1 MTKKH
6 RLVPAAGLASAA
18 LVAMALAGCVPG
30 SGTGSPSPS
39 GSDRAVETDVS
50 AMGEETLTVW
60 DQEVRGGQ
68 DEQMKLLNAAFEEAY
83 PNITIK
89 RESQSFDDL
98 GKTLRLALSGED
110 APDVVQANNARNSM
124 GAFVKADQLL
134 PLDDWAE
141 AYGWADRY
149 PESVLKY
156 SKYSADGT
164 TFGSGSVYGLP
175 QVGEVVGVFY
185 SKEKLESLGLS
196 VPEDQAA
203 FDAALAT
210 AKEAGETP
218 LLLGNIE
225 KWPAIHVFGPL
236 QGAAV
241 PADEVEKLGF
251 GNPGASWTTTE
262 NEAAAERLSDW
273 QKAGYFNE
281 GVNGTDYDAA
291 WQKLTE
297 GEGVFLM
304 GGSWLAADLQDA
316 MGDDVGF
323 FIPPAEKG
331 AAAHVTGGTGL
342 PFTVTKA
349 SANPDLAAAYIDFI
363 TNEGAMA
370 TLAETGN
377 LPVVNTGDYAPESGV
392 LRDVYSA
399 FGSVTEEGVLLPY
412 LDYATPTMSETLGE
426 SLQGLLDGR
435 LAPKE
440 FTEALEADYADFTKA
455 G

>member
-1 MTKKH
+1 MTKKNKSI
-6 RLVPAAGLASAA
+6 AAGFAA
-18 LVAMALAGCVPG
+18 ATLVAMALAGCTPG
-30 SGTGSPSPS
+30 SGTASPSSPAA
-39 GSDRAVETDVS
+39 DRTVQTDVS
-50 AMGEETLTVW
+50 KMGALTLTVW

-68 DEQMKLLNAAFEEAY
+68 NEQMKLLNAAFEKAY

-89 RESQSFDDL
+89 RDSQSFDDL
-98 GKTLRLALSGED
+98 GKTLRLALSGKD
-110 APDVVQANNARNSM
+110 APDVVQANNARSSM

-156 SKYSADGT
+156 SEYSPDGKS
-164 TFGSGSVYGLP
+164 FGTGSVYGLP

-185 SKEKLESLGLS
+185 SKKKLASLGIS
-196 VPEDQAA
+196 VPKDQAA
-203 FDAALAT
+203 FDSALAA
-210 AKEAGETP
+210 AKSAGETP

-225 KWPAIHVFGPL
+225 KWPAIHMFGPV
-236 QGAAV
+236 QGANV
-241 PADEVEKLGF
+241 PSDQIEKLGF
-251 GNPGASWTTTE
+251 GNAGASWTTPE
-262 NEAAAERLSDW
+262 NEAAAKRLSDW
-273 QKAGYFNE
+273 RTAGYFND

-291 WQKLTE
+291 WQKLTK

-304 GGSWLAADLQDA
+304 GGSWLAADLQGA

-323 FIPPAEKG
+323 FVPPTKEG
-331 AAAHVTGGTGL
+331 DGAHVTGGTGL

-349 SANPDLAAAYIDFI
+349 SKNPDLAAAYINFI
-363 TNEGAMA
+363 TNDEAMA
-370 TLAETGN
+370 TLAKTGN
-377 LPVVNTGDYAPESGV
+377 LPIVNAEKYAPATGV

-399 FGSVTEEGVLLPY
+399 FGSVTKDGVLLPY
-412 LDYATPTMSETLGE
+412 LDYATPTMADTLGE